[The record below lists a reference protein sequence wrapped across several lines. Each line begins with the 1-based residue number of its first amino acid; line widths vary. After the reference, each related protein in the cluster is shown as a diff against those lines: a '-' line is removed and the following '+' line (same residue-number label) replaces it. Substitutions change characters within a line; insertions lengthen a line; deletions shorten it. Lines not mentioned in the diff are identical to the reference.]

1 MSNLNLFALF
11 FTLAIIQNFIVAQFL
26 GLCPFFGVTKKL
38 KDAVSMAA
46 ALSFVMISSAM
57 ITWFL
62 TYYVLTPF
70 NVLFM
75 STVVYILVIAT
86 FVQIVEMFI
95 RRTNLTLYNALG
107 IFLPLITVHCAVL
120 GISVIN
126 VREGFS
132 FIQAVV
138 AALGGAVGV
147 VLLMAIMAGIRER
160 LDIADV
166 PVNFRGLPIAIFVAA
181 MLGLAFFGFGGIV

>member
-38 KDAVSMAA
+38 KDALSMAA
-46 ALSFVMISSAM
+46 ALSFVLISSAVFA
-57 ITWFL
+57 WGL
-62 TYYVLTPF
+62 TYYVLIPF
-70 NVLFM
+70 NVLYM
-75 STVVYILVIAT
+75 NTVIYILVIAS

-107 IFLPLITVHCAVL
+107 IYLPLITVHCAVL
-120 GISVIN
+120 GITIIN
-126 VREGFS
+126 VREGFNL
-132 FIQAVV
+132 IQAVI

-147 VLLMAIMAGIRER
+147 VILMAIMAGIRER
-160 LDIADV
+160 LDLADV
-166 PVNFRGLPIAIFVAA
+166 PVNIRGLPIAIFVAA

>member
-1 MSNLNLFALF
+1 MSNMNLFALF

-46 ALSFVMISSAM
+46 ALSFVLVSSA
-57 ITWFL
+57 IIAWFL
-62 TYYVLTPF
+62 TYYVLIPF
-70 NVLFM
+70 NALYM
-75 STVVYILVIAT
+75 NTVVYILVIAT

-120 GISVIN
+120 GITIIN
-126 VREGFS
+126 VREGFTL
-132 FIQAVV
+132 IQAIV

>member
-1 MSNLNLFALF
+1 MNLFALF

-46 ALSFVMISSAM
+46 ALSFVLVSSA
-57 ITWFL
+57 IIAWFL
-62 TYYVLTPF
+62 TYYVLIPF
-70 NVLFM
+70 NALYM
-75 STVVYILVIAT
+75 NTVVYILVIAT

-120 GISVIN
+120 GITIIN
-126 VREGFS
+126 VREGFTL
-132 FIQAVV
+132 IQAIV

-166 PVNFRGLPIAIFVAA
+166 PTNFRGLPIAIFVAA

>member
-26 GLCPFFGVTKKL
+26 GLCPFFGVTKKI
-38 KDAVSMAA
+38 KDALSMAV
-46 ALSFVMISSAM
+46 ALSFVLVSSAM
-57 ITWFL
+57 ITWVL
-62 TYYVLTPF
+62 TYYVLIPF

-75 STVVYILVIAT
+75 STVVYILVIAS

-107 IFLPLITVHCAVL
+107 IYLPLITVHCAVL
-120 GISVIN
+120 GTSVIN
-126 VREGFS
+126 VREGMN

-138 AALGGAVGV
+138 VALGGAVGV
-147 VLLMAIMAGIRER
+147 VLLMAIMAGIREK
-160 LDIADV
+160 LDLADV

>member
-1 MSNLNLFALF
+1 MSNMNLFALF

-46 ALSFVMISSAM
+46 ALSFVLICSA
-57 ITWFL
+57 IIAWFL
-62 TYYVLTPF
+62 TYYVLIPF
-70 NVLFM
+70 NALYM
-75 STVVYILVIAT
+75 NTVVYILVIAT

-120 GISVIN
+120 GITIIN
-126 VREGFS
+126 VREGFTL
-132 FIQAVV
+132 IQAIV

-166 PVNFRGLPIAIFVAA
+166 PTNFRGLPIAIFVAA

>member
-1 MSNLNLFALF
+1 MSSMNLFALF

-46 ALSFVMISSAM
+46 ALSFVLVSSA
-57 ITWFL
+57 IIAWFL
-62 TYYVLTPF
+62 TYYVLIPF
-70 NVLFM
+70 NVLYM
-75 STVVYILVIAT
+75 NTVVYILVIAT

-120 GISVIN
+120 GITIIN
-126 VREGFS
+126 VREGFTL
-132 FIQAVV
+132 IQAIV

>member
-1 MSNLNLFALF
+1 MSNMNLFALF

-46 ALSFVMISSAM
+46 ALSFVLVSSA
-57 ITWFL
+57 IIAWFL
-62 TYYVLTPF
+62 TYYVLIPF
-70 NVLFM
+70 NVLYM
-75 STVVYILVIAT
+75 NTVVYILVIAT

-120 GISVIN
+120 GITIIN
-126 VREGFS
+126 VREGFTL
-132 FIQAVV
+132 IQAIV
-138 AALGGAVGV
+138 AAIGGAVGV

>member
-1 MSNLNLFALF
+1 MSNMNLFALF

-46 ALSFVMISSAM
+46 ALSFVLVSSA
-57 ITWFL
+57 IIAWFL
-62 TYYVLTPF
+62 TYYVLIPF
-70 NVLFM
+70 NALYM
-75 STVVYILVIAT
+75 NTVVYILVIAT

-120 GISVIN
+120 GITIIN

-132 FIQAVV
+132 LIQAIV

>member
-1 MSNLNLFALF
+1 MNNLNLFALF

-38 KDAVSMAA
+38 KDAVSMAT
-46 ALSFVMISSAM
+46 ALSFVLVCSAM
-57 ITWFL
+57 ITWVL
-62 TYYVLTPF
+62 TYYVLIPF
-70 NVLFM
+70 NVLYM
-75 STVVYILVIAT
+75 STVIYILVIAT

-107 IFLPLITVHCAVL
+107 IYLPLITCHCAVL
-120 GISVIN
+120 GITIINLRENFSFLQSVI
-126 VREGFS
+126 
-132 FIQAVV
+132 

-147 VLLMAIMAGIRER
+147 VILMAVMAGVREK
-160 LDIADV
+160 LDLADI

>member
-1 MSNLNLFALF
+1 MSSMNLFALF

-95 RRTNLTLYNALG
+95 RRTNLTLYNAFG
-107 IFLPLITVHCAVL
+107 IYLPLITVHCAVL
-120 GISVIN
+120 GITIIN
-126 VREGFS
+126 LREGFTL
-132 FIQAVV
+132 IQAIV
-138 AALGGAVGV
+138 AALGGAAGV

-166 PVNFRGLPIAIFVAA
+166 PTNFRGLPIAIFVAA

>member
-1 MSNLNLFALF
+1 MSSMNLFALF

-138 AALGGAVGV
+138 AAFGGAVGV
-147 VLLMAIMAGIRER
+147 VILMAIMAGIRER
-160 LDIADV
+160 LDIANV
-166 PVNFRGLPIAIFVAA
+166 PTNFRGLPIAIFVAA

>member
-1 MSNLNLFALF
+1 MSNFNLFALF

-38 KDAVSMAA
+38 KVAVSMAA

-57 ITWFL
+57 ITWLL
-62 TYYVLTPF
+62 TY
-70 NVLFM
+70 NVLIPLNVRYM
-75 STVVYILVIAT
+75 STVVYILVIAS

-126 VREGFS
+126 LREGFS
-132 FIQAVV
+132 FLQAVS
-138 AALGGAVGV
+138 AAFGGAVGV

-166 PVNFRGLPIAIFVAA
+166 PVNFRGLPIAFFVAA
-181 MLGLAFFGFGGIV
+181 LLGLAFFGFGGMV

>member
-1 MSNLNLFALF
+1 MNLFALF

-46 ALSFVMISSAM
+46 ALSFVLVSSA
-57 ITWFL
+57 IIAWFL
-62 TYYVLTPF
+62 TYYVLIPF
-70 NVLFM
+70 NALYM
-75 STVVYILVIAT
+75 NTVVYILVIAT

-120 GISVIN
+120 GITIIN
-126 VREGFS
+126 VREGFTL
-132 FIQAVV
+132 IQAIV

>member
-1 MSNLNLFALF
+1 MSNMNLFALF

-46 ALSFVMISSAM
+46 ALSFVLICSAM

-62 TYYVLTPF
+62 TYYVLVPF

-107 IFLPLITVHCAVL
+107 IYLPLITVHCAVL
-120 GISVIN
+120 GTSVIN
-126 VREGFS
+126 VRENLNFL
-132 FIQAVV
+132 QAVMV
-138 AALGGAVGV
+138 ALGGAAGV
-147 VLLMAIMAGIRER
+147 VLLMAIMAGVREK
-160 LDIADV
+160 LDLADV

-181 MLGLAFFGFGGIV
+181 LLGLAFFGFGGIV